1 MTESIGTD
9 SANPLKLVCPAEGY
23 EDILSE
29 PALNFLQALCTEFS
43 SRIEDL
49 LADRVV
55 RQAEFDKGELPNFL
69 EETKEIG
76 MALGKYPRSL
86 KFSRPTS

>member
-1 MTESIGTD
+1 MTESIGTN

-43 SRIEDL
+43 SRIEGL

-55 RQAEFDKGELPNFL
+55 RQAEFDRGELPNFWKRL
-69 EETKEIG
+69 RK
-76 MALGKYPRSL
+76 
-86 KFSRPTS
+86 